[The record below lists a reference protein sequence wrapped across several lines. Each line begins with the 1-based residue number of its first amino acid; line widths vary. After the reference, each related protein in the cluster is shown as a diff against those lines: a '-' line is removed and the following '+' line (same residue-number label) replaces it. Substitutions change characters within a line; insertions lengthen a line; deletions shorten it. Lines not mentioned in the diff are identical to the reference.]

1 MNQVITS
8 PTDAAKIA
16 TVVIQPRTLS
26 QKVFTRLPMILRLFV
41 INMISKDATGL
52 SRGDSRLPL
61 HRRFKVTK
69 LDATA
74 LGRGG
79 SRSQLNSTKREELHG
94 ASPWHLETLVLNSV

>member
-1 MNQVITS
+1 MNQVTTS

-26 QKVFTRLPMILRLFV
+26 QKVFTRLPMILRLLV
-41 INMISKDATGL
+41 MNMISKDATGL

-79 SRSQLNSTKREELHG
+79 SRSQLNSTKRENSTG
-94 ASPWHLETLVLNSV
+94 QARGIWKPWF

>member
-1 MNQVITS
+1 
-8 PTDAAKIA
+8 
-16 TVVIQPRTLS
+16 VVIQPRTLS

-79 SRSQLNSTKREELHG
+79 SRSQLNSRDRE
-94 ASPWHLETLVLNSV
+94 NSTGQARGIFLCNVNFSAPG

>member
-1 MNQVITS
+1 MNQVTTS

-74 LGRGG
+74 VGRGG
-79 SRSQLNSTKREELHG
+79 SRSQLNSTKRENSTG
-94 ASPWHLETLVLNSV
+94 QARGIWKPWF